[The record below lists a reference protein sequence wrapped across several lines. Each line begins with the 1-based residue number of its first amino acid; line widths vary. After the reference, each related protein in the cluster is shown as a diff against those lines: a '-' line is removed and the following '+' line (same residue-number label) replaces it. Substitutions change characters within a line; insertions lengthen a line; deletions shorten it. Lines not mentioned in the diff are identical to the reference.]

1 MGSYSTQA
9 LRIVVVDDF
18 PPVRRVLRKVFEE
31 FAALEVV
38 GEAADGKAAIEMS
51 LQLVPHVVIMDVKMP
66 YMSGIE
72 ATRRI
77 KQALPAVHVVGFS
90 TQDDTVIREAMT
102 QAGCSA
108 FIAKEDAH
116 TLPGIIA
123 KITGRSVT
131 TVEEGLDPV

>member
-1 MGSYSTQA
+1 MESCSTQA
-9 LRIVVVDDF
+9 LRIVLVDDY
-18 PPVRRVLRKVFEE
+18 PPFRTILRNLFEE
-31 FAALEVV
+31 FSALEVI
-38 GEAADGKAAIEMS
+38 GEANDGQSAIETS
-51 LQLVPHVVIMDVKMP
+51 LHLAPDIIIMDVKMP
-66 YMSGIE
+66 RLDGIE

-77 KQALPAVHVVGFS
+77 KHALPAVHVVGVS
-90 TQDDTVIREAMT
+90 SQDNTVTREAMI

-131 TVEEGLDPV
+131 TVDGG